1 MLDNPAERLWHR
13 VVFPKEFDADYEERI
28 LAEARSIAQRRLN
41 RLAFLEGPR
50 DTRKL
55 IMQRFLGNP
64 EELFACVFL
73 DNRHRVIACE
83 ILFRG
88 SIDGCTVHPRVIT
101 RYALLHNAAAVILAH
116 NHPSGVCE
124 PSKADRRIT
133 QEIKDALNLVE
144 VRLLDHFV
152 VGGMN
157 SISMAEQGLI

>member
-13 VVFPKEFDADYEERI
+13 VVFPQEFDADYEERI

-50 DTRKL
+50 DTGKL
-55 IMQRFLGNP
+55 ITQRFLGNP

-88 SIDGCTVHPRVIT
+88 SVGDCAVHPRVIA
-101 RYALLHNAAAVILAH
+101 RRALTHNAAAVILAH
-116 NHPSGVCE
+116 NHPSGVCD
-124 PSKADRRIT
+124 PSEADRHIT
-133 QEIKDALNLVE
+133 QEIRDALRLVE

-152 VGGMN
+152 VGGEEA
-157 SISMAEQGLI
+157 ISMAERGLM